1 MTAVEVP
8 APYMVDKVNAPV
20 VSRGKAG
27 GALGLRAGILGV
39 GVQVVS
45 SDMGET
51 NLHSHPATDSVWF
64 VLGGE
69 AEFYGTDDD
78 VLIGRIGKN
87 EGIAIPAGSP
97 YWFKCSSDENL
108 VIMHITARTPDY
120 KEGASRKDYKPRDVG
135 GEHRIRELVPGAFWQ
150 G

>member
-8 APYMVDKVNAPV
+8 APYQIDKVQAPLV
-20 VSRGKAG
+20 KRGKAG
-27 GALGLRAGILGV
+27 GGLGLRAGILGV
-39 GVQVVS
+39 GVQVVAP
-45 SDMGET
+45 DMGET
-51 NLHSHPATDSVWF
+51 NLHSHPGTESVWF
-64 VLGGE
+64 VLDGE

-78 VLIGRIGKN
+78 VLIGRLGKN

-97 YWFKCSSDENL
+97 YWFKCSSEKNL

-120 KEGASRKDYKPRDVG
+120 REGASRKDYKPRLVG
-135 GEHRIRELVPGAFWQ
+135 GENRIRDIIPGAFWE